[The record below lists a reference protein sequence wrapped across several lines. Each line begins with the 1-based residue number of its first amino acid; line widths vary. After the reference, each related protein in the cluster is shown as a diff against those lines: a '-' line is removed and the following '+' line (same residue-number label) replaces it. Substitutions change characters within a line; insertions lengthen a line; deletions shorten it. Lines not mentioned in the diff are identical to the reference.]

1 METIKPTSPG
11 SVRRRAILF
20 VLSASFVFSCTGA
33 LIKSVAGEIP
43 TGEIVVCRSV
53 IAGLLLMPLLQR
65 RGGLGLLLR
74 TRHPWGHVGRT
85 VSGFLGMTTSYYGYG
100 HLPLATNT
108 ALGFAMPLV
117 LTILSVPLLGE
128 RVGPRRIAGVLVGL
142 AGVLIMVR
150 PWNHSDGGLPLFPV
164 SVVLFGVV
172 MWAFSMIGIRRLGGS
187 GEPNEVIVM
196 WYSIGASL
204 MGLVIAVPVW
214 VTPAWPELLGLIGV
228 GALSAIAQMLM
239 TEGYRTGEAALVSPF
254 EYGAIIYTTIFGLVI
269 WHEVPDLWNAV
280 GILVLVGSGLYVW
293 SRETRTG

>member
-1 METIKPTSPG
+1 VETIKPTSPG

-142 AGVLIMVR
+142 AGVLI
-150 PWNHSDGGLPLFPV
+150 